1 MVQANLL
8 NEAVRLFEAQPSQGL
23 ATNDTTPEDVASV
36 LEMLRNR
43 LEEVVPLVFIQKLFM
58 YFGHTLFA
66 FILSLKYQPGFEYL

>member
-8 NEAVRLFEAQPSQGL
+8 NEAVRLFEAQPSQGS

-58 YFGHTLFA
+58 YFWSPLICFHSF
-66 FILSLKYQPGFEYL
+66 S

>member
-23 ATNDTTPEDVASV
+23 ATNDTTPDDVASV

-43 LEEVVPLVFIQKLFM
+43 LEEVVPLVFIRKLFM
-58 YFGHTLFA
+58 YFWSPPICFHSF
-66 FILSLKYQPGFEYL
+66 Y